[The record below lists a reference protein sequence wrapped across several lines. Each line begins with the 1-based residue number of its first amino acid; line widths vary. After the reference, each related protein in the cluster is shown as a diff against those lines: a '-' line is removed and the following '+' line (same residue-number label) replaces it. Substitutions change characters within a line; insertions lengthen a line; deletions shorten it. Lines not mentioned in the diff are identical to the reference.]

1 METTHTPCPG
11 DFIRKE
17 LEGRG
22 WTQLDLARILDR
34 TPANVNEIIQGKRA
48 VLPDTALALGEAF
61 GTEAEVW
68 MSRESAY
75 RLSLAGPPTDDVRR
89 RARLYGL
96 APVKEMEKRGWIRKA
111 DDADALENELKTFFA
126 VPTLDEASLQTT
138 AVLRA
143 TQNNQPLTLG
153 QRAWC
158 CRVRQLARAS
168 LAADF
173 RQERLDACKRELRK
187 IAAYPQE
194 SYKISEV
201 LGRYGIRFV
210 VVEPLP
216 STKVDGVATWL
227 DGSTPVIGMSL
238 RYDRVD
244 SLWHTLCHELSHI
257 LHRDESPLDSDLTDQ
272 MESVTVVKSEMERRA
287 DDEAASTLVPPDE
300 LQSFILRVGPLY
312 SKERIIQF
320 AHRMKIHPGIIVG
333 QLQHRQEIG
342 YQANR
347 EMLSRIREVVISA
360 ALTDGW
366 GHTLEHR
373 SIT

>member
-68 MSRESAY
+68 MGRESAY

-138 AVLRA
+138 AVLR
-143 TQNNQPLTLG
+143 
-153 QRAWC
+153 
-158 CRVRQLARAS
+158 
-168 LAADF
+168 
-173 RQERLDACKRELRK
+173 LRK
-187 IAAYPQE
+187 I
-194 SYKISEV
+194 IS
-201 LGRYGIRFV
+201 
-210 VVEPLP
+210 P
-216 STKVDGVATWL
+216 
-227 DGSTPVIGMSL
+227 
-238 RYDRVD
+238 
-244 SLWHTLCHELSHI
+244 
-257 LHRDESPLDSDLTDQ
+257 
-272 MESVTVVKSEMERRA
+272 
-287 DDEAASTLVPPDE
+287 
-300 LQSFILRVGPLY
+300 
-312 SKERIIQF
+312 
-320 AHRMKIHPGIIVG
+320 
-333 QLQHRQEIG
+333 
-342 YQANR
+342 
-347 EMLSRIREVVISA
+347 
-360 ALTDGW
+360 
-366 GHTLEHR
+366 
-373 SIT
+373 